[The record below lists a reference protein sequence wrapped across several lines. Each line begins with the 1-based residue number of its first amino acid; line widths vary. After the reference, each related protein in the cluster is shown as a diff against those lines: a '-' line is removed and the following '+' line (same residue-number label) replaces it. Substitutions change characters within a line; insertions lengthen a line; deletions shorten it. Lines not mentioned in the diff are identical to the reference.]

1 MSKNNVCVRVT
12 VYVAGGLSRT
22 QSEPGTP
29 MHASNSYKVVLTQTL
44 LSTGRFQFGTLRD
57 IELHNL
63 RHRGVQAERVVLD
76 MASVAQ
82 VL

>member
-1 MSKNNVCVRVT
+1 
-12 VYVAGGLSRT
+12 
-22 QSEPGTP
+22 